1 MCVIAC
7 AISCATYGLAGV
19 PIRVEAD
26 IANGLPNFTVVGLTD
41 RAIQESRERVR
52 SAIRNSEFSFPAQR
66 VTVNLAPAE
75 VPKEGTGFDLAIAV
89 AVLIADGK
97 VGPADGTAIVGEL
110 ALDGAVRPVTGVLPM
125 ARCLAAHGVRRLI
138 VAAENAE
145 EAALVDGLEVLAA
158 PTLRGCAAHLSGGPP
173 LDGCVAPALGPGGQ
187 PPEVDF
193 AAIRGQGTAK
203 RALEIAAAGG
213 HNVLMTGPPGAGKTM
228 LARAFPWLLP
238 DLPVQQAL
246 EVAAVYSL
254 RGALRERA
262 ATSLRPP
269 FRAPHHSVSR
279 AGLVGGGS
287 GVALPGEISLAHHGV
302 LFMDE
307 LCEFPRTHLEA
318 LRQPL
323 EERRVTVVR
332 SRAAVSYPTE
342 FMLLAAANPCPC
354 GHLGDDEPCRCSPR
368 QLHDYQSRLSGP
380 IKDRIDLTVAVPRQR
395 YTELFDAAAE
405 ETSAEVRRRVDAA
418 RARQRARQG
427 ILNAVLSGADARAH
441 CSLCAGG
448 RQLLARLGERLRL
461 SARAY
466 FRVLRV
472 ARTIA
477 DLAAQDAVSDEAL
490 AEAIRYR
497 GAVDG

>member
-1 MCVIAC
+1 MIAC
-7 AISCATYGLAGV
+7 ATSCSTYGLAGI

-41 RAIQESRERVR
+41 RAIQEARERVR
-52 SAIRNSEFSFPAQR
+52 SAIRNSDFPFPAQR

-75 VPKEGTGFDLAIAV
+75 VPKEGTGFDLAIAI
-89 AVLIADGK
+89 AVLIADGRI
-97 VGPADGTAIVGEL
+97 GRADGAALVGEL
-110 ALDGAVRPVTGVLPM
+110 ALGGAIRPVTGVLPM

-138 VAAENAE
+138 VASENAE

-158 PTLRGCAAHLSGGPP
+158 PTLRACAAHLSGGRP
-173 LDGCVAPALGPGGQ
+173 LDRCRAPALLPAEQ
-187 PPEVDF
+187 PPDVDL
-193 AAIRGQGTAK
+193 AAIRGQSAAK

-228 LARAFPWLLP
+228 LAGAFPWLLP
-238 DLPVQQAL
+238 DLPVDHAL
-246 EVAAVYSL
+246 EVAAIYSL

-279 AGLVGGGS
+279 AGLVGGGT
-287 GVALPGEISLAHHGV
+287 GVALPGEISLAHRGV

-332 SRAAVSYPTE
+332 ARAAVTYPSE
-342 FMLLAAANPCPC
+342 FMLVAAANPCPC
-354 GHLGDDEPCRCSPR
+354 GHLGDDQPCRCSPR
-368 QLHDYQSRLSGP
+368 LLQEYQSRLSGP
-380 IKDRIDLTVAVPRQR
+380 IKDRIDLTMTVPRQQ
-395 YTELFDAAAE
+395 YAEIFDAAADE
-405 ETSAEVRRRVDAA
+405 PSAIVRARVDAA
-418 RARQRARQG
+418 RARQHARQDALNSVLQGAELRARCR
-427 ILNAVLSGADARAH
+427 LGASASR
-441 CSLCAGG
+441 
-448 RQLLARLGERLRL
+448 LLARSGERLRL
-461 SARAY
+461 SARGF

-477 DLAAQDAVSDEAL
+477 DLAGDDAVGEDAL

-497 GAVDG
+497 TGADA

>member
-1 MCVIAC
+1 M
-7 AISCATYGLAGV
+7 SCSTYGLAGV

-41 RAIQESRERVR
+41 RAIQEARERVR

-89 AVLIADGK
+89 AVLMAGGM
-97 VGPADGTAIVGEL
+97 VGHTGGAALIGEL
-110 ALDGAVRPVTGVLPM
+110 ALDGSLRPVTGVLPM
-125 ARCLAAHGVRRLI
+125 ARCLAAHGVHTLI
-138 VAAENAE
+138 VASDNAE

-158 PTLRGCAAHLSGGPP
+158 PSLRACAGHLRGGARLERCPSPSLR
-173 LDGCVAPALGPGGQ
+173 PAEQ
-187 PPEVDF
+187 PPDIDLG
-193 AAIRGQGTAK
+193 AIRGQSVAK

-213 HNVLMTGPPGAGKTM
+213 HNILMTGPPGAGKTM

-238 DLPVQQAL
+238 DIPVDQAL
-246 EVAAVYSL
+246 EVACVYSL

-287 GVALPGEISLAHHGV
+287 GIALPGEISLAHRGV
-302 LFMDE
+302 LFLDE

-332 SRAAVSYPTE
+332 ARAAVTYPSE
-342 FMLLAAANPCPC
+342 FMLVAAANPCPC
-354 GHLGDDEPCRCSPR
+354 GHLGDDEPCRCSPS
-368 QLHDYQSRLSGP
+368 QLHAYQSRLSGP
-380 IKDRIDLTVAVPRQR
+380 IKDRIDLTVAVPRQN
-395 YTELFDAAAE
+395 YAELFDAAPE
-405 ETSAEVRRRVDAA
+405 ESSAAVRSRVTSA
-418 RARQRARQG
+418 RARQHDRQG
-427 ILNAVLSGADARAH
+427 VLNSVLQGADTRAQ
-441 CSLCAGG
+441 CSLGTSTG
-448 RQLLARLGERLRL
+448 RLLARSGERLRL
-461 SARAY
+461 SARGY

-477 DLAAQDAVSDEAL
+477 DLAGDATVGDDAV

-497 GAVDG
+497 VPSDG

>member
-1 MCVIAC
+1 M
-7 AISCATYGLAGV
+7 SCSTYGLTGV

-52 SAIRNSEFSFPAQR
+52 SAIRNSEFPFPAQR
-66 VTVNLAPAE
+66 LTVNLAPAE

-89 AVLIADGK
+89 AVLIADGR
-97 VGPADGTAIVGEL
+97 VGPTDGAALVGEL
-110 ALDGAVRPVTGVLPM
+110 ALDGTLRPVTGVLPM

-138 VAAENAE
+138 VGAENAE

-158 PTLRGCAAHLSGGPP
+158 PTLRACAAHLSGGRP
-173 LDGCVAPALGPGGQ
+173 LDQCPSPSLRPTEQ
-187 PPEVDF
+187 PPEVDL
-193 AAIRGQGTAK
+193 AAIRGQGAAK

-238 DLPVQQAL
+238 DLHVDQAL

-287 GVALPGEISLAHHGV
+287 GAALPGEISLAHQGV
-302 LFMDE
+302 LFLDE

-332 SRAAVSYPTE
+332 ARAAVTYPSE
-342 FMLLAAANPCPC
+342 FMLVAAANPCPC
-354 GHLGDDEPCRCSPR
+354 GHLGDTEPCRCSPP
-368 QLHDYQSRLSGP
+368 QLQAYHSRLSGP
-380 IKDRIDLTVAVPRQR
+380 IKDRIDLTVAVPRQK
-395 YTELFDAAAE
+395 YTELFGEVGEEPSAA
-405 ETSAEVRRRVDAA
+405 VRARVDAA

-427 ILNAVLSGADARAH
+427 VLNAVLSGAEARAQ
-441 CSLCAGG
+441 CDLRASSG
-448 RQLLARLGERLRL
+448 RLLARSGERLRL
-461 SARAY
+461 SARGY

-477 DLAAQDAVSDEAL
+477 DLAAEDAVGDEAL

-497 GAVDG
+497 GAADG

>member
-1 MCVIAC
+1 M
-7 AISCATYGLAGV
+7 SCSTYGLAGV

-41 RAIQESRERVR
+41 RAIQEARERVR
-52 SAIRNSEFSFPAQR
+52 SAIRNSDFPFPAQR

-75 VPKEGTGFDLAIAV
+75 VQKEGTGFDLAIAA
-89 AVLIADGK
+89 AVLMAGGWIGPTDG
-97 VGPADGTAIVGEL
+97 AALVGEL
-110 ALDGAVRPVTGVLPM
+110 ALDGSLRPVTGVLPM
-125 ARCLAAHGVRRLI
+125 ARCLAAHGVRTLI
-138 VAAENAE
+138 VSADNAE

-158 PTLRGCAAHLSGGPP
+158 HSLRACADHFRGGRALNRCVSPSPP
-173 LDGCVAPALGPGGQ
+173 PAEQPGD
-187 PPEVDF
+187 VDL
-193 AAIRGQGTAK
+193 AAIRGQAVAK

-213 HNVLMTGPPGAGKTM
+213 HNILMTGPPGAGKTM

-238 DLPVQQAL
+238 DLRGDQAL

-262 ATSLRPP
+262 ATSQRPP

-287 GVALPGEISLAHHGV
+287 GVALPGEISLAHQGV
-302 LFMDE
+302 LFLDE
-307 LCEFPRTHLEA
+307 LCEFPRSHLEA

-332 SRAAVSYPTE
+332 ARAAVTYPSE
-342 FMLLAAANPCPC
+342 FMLVAAANPCPC
-354 GHLGDDEPCRCSPR
+354 GHLGDDEPCRCSPP
-368 QLHDYQSRLSGP
+368 QLQAYRSRLSGP
-380 IKDRIDLTVAVPRQR
+380 IRDRIDLTVAVPRQN
-395 YTELFDAAAE
+395 YGELFDAIAE
-405 ETSAEVRRRVDAA
+405 ETSAVVRARVDAA
-418 RARQRARQG
+418 RARQHARQG
-427 ILNAVLSGADARAH
+427 TLNAVLNGADARAA
-441 CSLCAGG
+441 CRLRGST
-448 RQLLARLGERLRL
+448 RRVLARSGERLRL
-461 SARAY
+461 SARGY

-477 DLAAQDAVSDEAL
+477 DLAGEATVGEEAV

-497 GAVDG
+497 VASDG

>member
-1 MCVIAC
+1 M
-7 AISCATYGLAGV
+7 SCSTYGLAGV

-52 SAIRNSEFSFPAQR
+52 SAIRNSEFPFPAQR

-89 AVLIADGK
+89 SVLVADGK
-97 VGPADGTAIVGEL
+97 VGPTGGAALVGEL
-110 ALDGAVRPVTGVLPM
+110 ALDGALRPVTGVLPM

-138 VAAENAE
+138 VASDNAE

-158 PTLRGCAAHLSGGPP
+158 PSLRACAVHLCGGPLLEQQTATP
-173 LDGCVAPALGPGGQ
+173 LRPATQ
-187 PPEVDF
+187 PPDIDF
-193 AAIRGQGTAK
+193 AAIRGQAAAK

-238 DLPVQQAL
+238 DLPVEQAL

-262 ATSLRPP
+262 ATSLQPP

-287 GVALPGEISLAHHGV
+287 GVALPGEISLAHRGV
-302 LFMDE
+302 LFLDE

-332 SRAAVSYPTE
+332 ARSAVTYPSE
-342 FMLLAAANPCPC
+342 FMLVAAANPCPC

-368 QLHDYQSRLSGP
+368 QLQEYQSRLSGP
-380 IKDRIDLTVAVPRQR
+380 IKDRFDLTVSVPRQR
-395 YTELFDAAAE
+395 YAELFDAPVEDA
-405 ETSAEVRRRVDAA
+405 SALV
-418 RARQRARQG
+418 RARVHVARTRQLERQSA
-427 ILNAVLSGADARAH
+427 LNAVLQ
-441 CSLCAGG
+441 GG
-448 RQLLARLGERLRL
+448 ELLAQCRLAASSRRLLARSGERLRL
-461 SARAY
+461 SARGF

-477 DLAAQDAVSDEAL
+477 DLAGDDAVGDGAL

-497 GAVDG
+497 APADV